1 MTSRER
7 FLAAARH
14 TEPDLLPIDFGSTQV
29 TTITRIAY
37 QNLRGYLGME
47 PDVNPRISH
56 RQMDTVYPT
65 ESFFRHYKVDF
76 RPVTMKSTWA
86 SKARQTDGADTFYD
100 EYNIRWKKASYYYDV
115 IERPLANATLSD
127 LAAIEWPDARAP
139 GRVDGVREEAQ
150 RLFEQTDFALV
161 ADIMCGGPFEQS
173 CNLRGYDNY
182 LIDIYENPRFARK
195 LIEMVT
201 DVDIAF
207 WEVFLEAVG
216 DFVQVV
222 TQGDDLGMQTN
233 TFISRETYRDLVKPC
248 HTRMYDFIH
257 SRTDAKI
264 MMHSCGS
271 VYDLIPEFIDVGVDI
286 LNPLQTSAAKMDLA
300 RIKGEFGRDLC
311 FWGGGIDV
319 QQTLPFATLAEIE
332 DTVRRTI
339 DIMAPGGGYV
349 FVPAHNIQA
358 DIAPERID
366 TVYRTALAR
375 RARMQR

>member
-7 FLAAARH
+7 FLAASSHR
-14 TEPDLLPIDFGSTQV
+14 EPDALPIDFGSTQV

-37 QNLRGYLGME
+37 DNLRAYLGME
-47 PDVNPRISH
+47 LDASPRISH

-65 ESFFRHYKVDF
+65 ESFFQHYKVDF

-86 SKARQTDGADTFYD
+86 SKARQTTDDTFYD

-115 IERPLANATLSD
+115 IERPLVNATIED
-127 LAAIEWPDARAP
+127 LDKVQWPDARAP
-139 GRVDGVREEAQ
+139 GRIDGVREEAR
-150 RLFEQTDFALV
+150 RLSEETGYALV
-161 ADIMCGGPFEQS
+161 ADIMCGGPFEQC
-173 CNLRGYDNY
+173 CNLRGYENF
-182 LIDIYENPRFARK
+182 LVDIYENPRFARR
-195 LIEMVT
+195 LIDTIT

-207 WEVFLEAVG
+207 WDVFLEAVG
-216 DFVQVV
+216 EYVQVV

-233 TFISRETYRDLVKPC
+233 SFISRETYRDLVKPC
-248 HTRMYDFIH
+248 HRRMCDFIH
-257 SRTDAKI
+257 SRTNAKI

-286 LNPLQTSAAKMDLA
+286 LNPLQTSAAKMDLT
-300 RIKGEFGRDLC
+300 RIKQEFGRDLC

-319 QQTLPFATLAEIE
+319 QKVLPFASLQEIE
-332 DTVRRTI
+332 DTVKRTI

-366 TVYRTALAR
+366 RVYRTALAHR
-375 RARMQR
+375 SPART